1 MTMRHLQRRLRL
13 WNASFALLFL
23 LLVYATYAQTTT
35 TIVQVEPLHISAVID
50 ETFTV
55 KIVINNV
62 QNLYGVDVT
71 LSWNNTVLQVVSA
84 NHELGVE
91 SHQNGVLHEA
101 TDTPIYVVEDNLDQ
115 QTASYHLLA
124 TSQNPVPSFSGNGTI
139 AIITFKVLN
148 VGHTELKLQSE
159 LADFPVE
166 GEHSNFITH
175 VDVSGSV
182 DTVIPEFPTVFSLA
196 LVVALVT
203 ITLLSRRKN
212 NKNCLMP
219 TLMIDAQFK
228 IVCAWLNLSKL
239 RQSL

>member
-1 MTMRHLQRRLRL
+1 MRHLQRILRL
-13 WNASFALLFL
+13 WTASFALLFL

-35 TIVQVEPLHISAVID
+35 TVVQVEPVHISAVRD

-84 NHELGVE
+84 NHSLGVE

-101 TDTPIYVVEDNLDQ
+101 AGAPLYVVEDNLDQ
-115 QTASYHLLA
+115 QTGSYHLLA
-124 TSQNPVPSFSGNGTI
+124 TSQNPAPSFSGSGII
-139 AIITFKVLN
+139 ATITFKVIS

-159 LADFPVE
+159 LADFPLE
-166 GEHSNFITH
+166 GEPSNFITH
-175 VDVSGSV
+175 VDVSSSV

-196 LVVALVT
+196 LLLALVT
-203 ITLLSRRKN
+203 ITLLRQRK
-212 NKNCLMP
+212 K
-219 TLMIDAQFK
+219 TTET
-228 IVCAWLNLSKL
+228 V
-239 RQSL
+239 